1 VKGDMKSIAIL
12 ARILATPFLFWL
24 AFIGFI
30 IMIVGEA
37 RGP

>member
-1 VKGDMKSIAIL
+1 MKSIAIL